1 MQIALKLA
9 DTLSAVGQGRGKED
23 SQGELLNANAAQLI
37 RRHLP
42 RPSLFIKKQGLG
54 TYRSADYFT

>member
-9 DTLSAVGQGRGKED
+9 DTLSAVGQGRGEED

-42 RPSLFIKKQGLG
+42 RPLYS
-54 TYRSADYFT
+54 